1 MKNRKHLSFSLITLN
16 IFILLFLTNNVKAE
30 TDYYFKQISLQDG
43 LSQSTVKC
51 ILNDY
56 KGFIWIGTK
65 SGLNRFDKNEI
76 KSYFSKI
83 EDTTSLPDDNI
94 HFLAEDKLH
103 NLWIGTEKGL
113 TLYSRG
119 ENNFKAIRYNNQ
131 RVYANSFYQAKDRI
145 IFGGIGLYEFNFET
159 QQLQK
164 IEISNKGEKLQG
176 YIIYIH
182 PWTNNK
188 WVIGT
193 QWRGIYLYDTQTH
206 KISHFEA
213 CQNKNILAYYM
224 DVNNNLWVSSY
235 GNGIQCYS
243 DTGKLTANYNTST
256 SSISSNMILDIK
268 EKDDNI
274 WLATDG
280 NGICIFNPQKRNFT
294 VIEHIPGDNSS
305 FPVNS
310 ILCLYKDKEDNM
322 WAGTIRDGLIGI
334 REVYMKTFGTVP
346 INNPYGLSEKA
357 IISLYEDRDK
367 NLWIGT
373 DGGGLNVMNQQKN
386 TFKHYPSEY
395 KNKVTSITQLTDKEL
410 IISLFGKGLFVFNKT
425 TGTSHPFPLANKG
438 IDHSI
443 KSLGISVNISKISS
457 EKLLILADKVYIYNL
472 KKKIFIKV
480 INTNLPKEINTSVSS
495 LKVISL
501 NEYNT
506 YLVGKKNIFKLN
518 NKTNTL
524 SLIYN
529 SEQNT
534 SINDACKDNSGR
546 YWIVTTR
553 GLICY
558 DPTKKQTQ
566 KIETQLFHEASA
578 IVYDHS
584 NRLWIGGQGMLFVY
598 IINENR
604 FASLGESDGALP
616 NEYLSRSTL
625 VSSSGDIYMGGANG
639 LLKVKKEITFMKNI
653 NYAIKLMD
661 ILLDGVTVNNK
672 ISNNSTI
679 KISWHHSSLV
689 LKVMSKGQDIFRKK
703 LFHFTISGASS
714 SNIISYDHT
723 LTMHSLPPGKYEIT
737 ASCDSQD
744 GSWNIPTKILT
755 IIVTPPWWKT
765 IWFISICIILLI
777 AGILLTIH
785 LIIRQKENKL
795 KWKMKEH
802 EQSVYEEKVRF
813 LINISH
819 ELRTPLT
826 LIYAPLKRLLDQNKL
841 DVDTTEQLV
850 GIYKQSKQMKNIINI
865 VLDVR
870 KMEVSQAS
878 LHMQPHLLNNWLS
891 SIADDFKNEFK
902 AKRIQLNYNFD
913 QAIEEVVFDGEKC
926 EIVFS
931 NLLMNALKFS
941 PSDTKVTIF
950 TQLIDNKVRISVRDQ
965 GIGLGDVDTSKL
977 FTRFYQGK
985 HDRKGSGIGLSYA
998 KMLIEMHKGQ
1008 IGAISNQT
1016 GGATFYYELPVVP
1029 TPTDT
1034 DNVFAKKEISLNNLL
1049 NSERE
1054 DTPETETFSLNTYTA
1069 LVVEDEPELCMFL
1082 KQALSDNFKT
1092 VYTAE
1097 NGINALQIINQYS
1110 PDIVISDVMM
1120 PLMDGFTLCSKIKS
1134 DIHISHIPI
1143 ILLTALGDQNNV
1155 SLGYKLGAD
1164 AYLPK
1169 PFEIEFLQ
1177 TLTENILKNREHIK
1191 WRYKTNTTKISPE
1204 ELTFSNADENFL
1216 LNLNKLISDNLSNPK
1231 LNVKFLT
1238 EQLNISRTPLYTK
1251 VKAIT
1256 GIGVID
1262 FINKIK
1268 IEKAIYLLT
1277 QTNLS
1282 MIEISEM
1289 LGFSNQGYF
1298 STAFK
1303 QATGYSPSKYKE
1315 IYKTPDSQL

>member
-1 MKNRKHLSFSLITLN
+1 MKNKKRHFFYLITLN
-16 IFILLFLTNNVKAE
+16 IILLLFPTNNIKAE

-51 ILNDY
+51 ILDDH

-65 SGLNRFDKNEI
+65 SGLNRFDQNEI
-76 KSYFSKI
+76 KNYFSQT
-83 EDTTSLPDDNI
+83 EDTASIPDNNI
-94 HFLAEDKLH
+94 HFLVEDRLN
-103 NLWIGTEKGL
+103 NLWIGTEGGL
-113 TLYSRG
+113 ALYNRG
-119 ENNFKAIRYNNQ
+119 ENNFETIKHNN
-131 RVYANSFYQAKDRI
+131 RLVYANSFYQTTDRI
-145 IFGGIGLYEFNFET
+145 IFGGIGLFEFNYKT
-159 QQLQK
+159 HQIQK
-164 IEISNKGEKLQG
+164 IEISNEGEKLQG

-188 WVIGT
+188 WIIGT
-193 QWRGIYLYDTQTH
+193 QWKGIYLYDTQTH
-206 KISHFEA
+206 KISRFRA
-213 CQNKNILAYYM
+213 CQDKNILAYYM
-224 DVNNNLWVSSY
+224 DKNDNLWVSSY
-235 GNGIQCYS
+235 GNGIHCYS
-243 DTGKLTANYNTST
+243 HTGKLTAHYNTST

-268 EKDDNI
+268 EKDENI

-280 NGICIFNPQKRNFT
+280 NGICIFNTQKQDFT

-305 FPVNS
+305 FPANS
-310 ILCLYKDKEDNM
+310 ILCLHKDKENNM

-357 IISLYEDRDK
+357 IISLYEDRDR

-395 KNKVTSITQLTDKEL
+395 KNKVTSITQLTNQEL
-410 IISLFGKGLFVFNKT
+410 IISLFGKGLFIFNKT
-425 TGTSHPFPLANKG
+425 TGKSSPFPLDNKE
-438 IDHSI
+438 IEHSI
-443 KSLGISVNISKISS
+443 KSLGISINISKISP
-457 EKLLILADKVYIYNL
+457 EKLLILADKIYIYDL
-472 KKKIFIKV
+472 KQKTFIQV
-480 INTNLPKEINTSVSS
+480 ITTNLPPKNNVSTSS

-506 YLVGKKNIFKLN
+506 YLVGRKNIFELN

-529 SEQNT
+529 SEQNA

-546 YWIVTTR
+546 YWIATTR

-566 KIETQLFHEASA
+566 RIDTQLFHEISA

-584 NRLWIGGQGMLFVY
+584 NRLWIGGQGMLFSY

-625 VSSSGDIYMGGANG
+625 TSLSGDIYMGGANG
-639 LLKVKKEITFMKNI
+639 LLKIKKEISFSKNI
-653 NYAIKLMD
+653 NYAIELTD
-661 ILLDGVTVNNK
+661 ILLDGITVNDK
-672 ISNNSTI
+672 RSDNSTL

-703 LFHFTISGASS
+703 LYHFTISGTSS
-714 SNIISYDHT
+714 SSIVSYDHT
-723 LTMHSLPPGKYEIT
+723 LTIHSLPPGKYEIT

-744 GSWNIPTKILT
+744 GNWNTPTHILT
-755 IIVTPPWWKT
+755 IVVTPPWWKT

-777 AGILLTIH
+777 TGIFLAIY

-813 LINISH
+813 LINVSH

-826 LIYAPLKRLLDQNKL
+826 LIYAPLKRLLDQNKF
-841 DVDTTEQLV
+841 DSDTTEQLV

-870 KMEVSQAS
+870 KMEVSQAT
-878 LHMQPHLLNNWLS
+878 LHMQPHLLNNWLT
-891 SIADDFKNEFK
+891 SIANDFKNEFK
-902 AKRIQLNYNFD
+902 AKKIQLNYNFD
-913 QAIEEVVFDGEKC
+913 KTIEEVVFDGEKC

-941 PSDTKVTIF
+941 PSDTEVSIF
-950 TQLIDNKVRISVRDQ
+950 TELIDNKVRISVKDQ

-998 KMLIEMHKGQ
+998 KILIEMHKGK
-1008 IGAISNQT
+1008 IGAISNT
-1016 GGATFYYELPVVP
+1016 TRGATFYYELPIVP
-1029 TPTDT
+1029 TSADT
-1034 DNVFAKKEISLNNLL
+1034 NNIPDTKKISLNHLL
-1049 NSERE
+1049 YSEKE
-1054 DTPETETFSLNTYTA
+1054 DIPETAPFSVNTYTL
-1069 LVVEDEPELCMFL
+1069 LVVEDEPELCLFL
-1082 KQALSDNFKT
+1082 KKALSEYFKI

-1097 NGINALQIINQYS
+1097 NGIEALQIINQYL

-1134 DIHISHIPI
+1134 DVNISHIPV
-1143 ILLTALGDQNNV
+1143 ILLTALGDQNNT

-1169 PFEIEFLQ
+1169 PFEIEFL
-1177 TLTENILKNREHIK
+1177 LTMAKNILKNREHIK
-1191 WRYKTNTTKISPE
+1191 WRYKTNTTNISPK
-1204 ELTFSNADENFL
+1204 ELTFSNADEEFL
-1216 LNLNKLISDNLSNPK
+1216 LKLNKLINDNLSNPK

-1238 EQLNISRTPLYTK
+1238 EQLNMSRTPLYVK

-1256 GIGVID
+1256 GIGVGD
-1262 FINKIK
+1262 YINKIK

-1277 QTNLS
+1277 QTELS
-1282 MIEISEM
+1282 MIEISEK
-1289 LGFSNQGYF
+1289 LGFTNQGYF
-1298 STAFK
+1298 STTFK
-1303 QATGYSPSKYKE
+1303 QATGYSPSKYKK
-1315 IYKTPDSQL
+1315 I